1 MQYINILVF
10 GLLIPAE
17 CPGVPASVLQPR
29 NTWPNVSEYD
39 EQARKLAAMF
49 VQNFVQFAD
58 AVPKEVLEAGP
69 KI

>member
-1 MQYINILVF
+1 
-10 GLLIPAE
+10 
-17 CPGVPASVLQPR
+17 VLQPR